1 MSDIIT
7 ALSSLFTFLTTQ
19 LGNIAS
25 FFTTNDLGLL
35 ILGIAIFTLV
45 VNVVLSVV
53 NKVRGR

>member
-7 ALSSLFTFLTTQ
+7 ALTALFTFLTTQ